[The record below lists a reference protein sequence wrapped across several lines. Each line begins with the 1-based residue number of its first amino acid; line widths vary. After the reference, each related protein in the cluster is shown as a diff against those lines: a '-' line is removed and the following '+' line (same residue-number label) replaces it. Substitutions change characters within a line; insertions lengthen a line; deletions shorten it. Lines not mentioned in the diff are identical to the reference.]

1 MLALTLYCDQLTI
14 INSNIIHFYLYW
26 WLVSQP
32 IIHRPYLS
40 CKQGQN
46 ISENFN
52 LLLFLLFLQNLQCQ
66 KKRKWKLN
74 NSLVVKSSQ
83 ETKELNVLLKVR
95 VTQLPHCAERNQ
107 ASTST
112 FKPESNA
119 HQLSGG
125 FIDGAAKCFWI

>member
-1 MLALTLYCDQLTI
+1 MLALTLYCDKLTV
-14 INSNIIHFYLYW
+14 INSNIINLYS
-26 WLVSQP
+26 WLIYQP

-52 LLLFLLFLQNLQCQ
+52 FFFFFLTKSTVSTKK
-66 KKRKWKLN
+66 KKRQKNKLN
-74 NSLVVKSSQ
+74 NSLVVKSSK
-83 ETKELNVLLKVR
+83 ETKQLNVLLKVR
-95 VTQLPHCAERNQ
+95 VTQLSNCAERNQ

-125 FIDGAAKCFWI
+125 FIARAAKCFWI